1 MLAPPLNTPVDLV
14 DGERRFSSQLTV
26 LPTTKPDED

>member
-14 DGERRFSSQLTV
+14 DGESSFSSQVTV
-26 LPTTKPDED
+26 PPTTKPDDD